1 MNPNL
6 HKLIIQ
12 VFDENRITRD
22 DFLGMVELSLRNLP
36 KERPDENIDSKI
48 YYLQPKR
55 FALSGIKVDKQPR
68 RVYQVDCNLQYRL
81 FLVRDPK

>member
-1 MNPNL
+1 MSLPIRTSELLSNFIQQVNPTI
-6 HKLIIQ
+6 HKLVIQ

-36 KERPDENIDSKI
+36 RERADESIESKI

-55 FALSGIKVDKQPR
+55 CVL
-68 RVYQVDCNLQYRL
+68 
-81 FLVRDPK
+81 